1 MIWNV
6 SRVVEKQ
13 LARVGLNSFDVVAGT
28 GDGGGENEGSHGI
41 HRHFEDLCPGYVR
54 HRCLPH
60 IAWRTADM
68 AIKASNLEYKHLA
81 AYLVDGTTW
90 TRLREIACRGCWR
103 RGPQSLSR
111 RVKTLSEPLW
121 QKSFC
126 HRGHETPDRHELLD
140 LASGKRAHLAHVG
153 HQGPRATN
161 GPGS

>member
-90 TRLREIACRGCWR
+90 TRLKERLLAGVLEKGASISFETGQDPVRT
-103 RGPQSLSR
+103 SLAKVLLPSWSR
-111 RVKTLSEPLW
+111 
-121 QKSFC
+121 
-126 HRGHETPDRHELLD
+126 D
-140 LASGKRAHLAHVG
+140 
-153 HQGPRATN
+153 PRPT
-161 GPGS
+161 